1 MNALEP
7 GSGQIADGKHHFPI
21 RVYYEDTDAGGIVYH
36 ATYLRFAERARSE
49 FLRLI
54 GWQHQ
59 KVLDETGLGWV
70 VRRAEIDFRRP
81 ARLDDALTVVTGIE
95 SMAGA
100 SMRAVQSIRLGALE
114 LVILRLQ
121 LVLLSRSGRPGRL
134 PAGLK
139 ALIQPFLEAQESATD
154 PCPTPSMP

>member
-1 MNALEP
+1 VTLLEP
-7 GSGQIADGKHHFPI
+7 GSGHIENGRHHFPI

-54 GWQHQ
+54 GWEHQ

-70 VRRAEIDFRRP
+70 VRRAEIDYRRP
-81 ARLDDALTVVTGIE
+81 ARLDDALTVVTWIE
-95 SMAGA
+95 SMKGA
-100 SMRAVQSIRLGALE
+100 SMRAVQSVRHNAVE
-114 LVILRLQ
+114 LVILHLQ

-139 ALIQPFLEAQESATD
+139 ALIRPFLEAQESSSDSCQA
-154 PCPTPSMP
+154 PSIP